1 MAKVPENNIAIIG
14 GGLAGLL
21 AALKIC
27 EGGGK
32 VDLFSYCPVKRSH
45 SLCAQGGMNACMD
58 TKGEHDS
65 IYEHFDDT
73 VYGGDFLAD
82 QLAVKGMVEAAP
94 RLVKMFDRMG
104 VPFNRTPE
112 GVLDLRNFG
121 GQKNKRT
128 VFAGSTTGQQL
139 LYALDEQVRRWEV
152 KGKVT
157 KYEFWEYIHAIK
169 NKDGIVRGIVAQNM
183 NSNEIKSFPA
193 DVVILATGGPGQ
205 VFGRCT
211 ASTICNGSAVSSA
224 YQQGAHIG
232 NPEFIQIHPTAIPG
246 SDKNRLMSEACR
258 GEGGRIWTYK
268 DGKPWYFLEEM
279 YPAYGNL
286 VPRDVASRAIFK
298 VCVHMG
304 LGIDND
310 RRVYLD
316 LSHIPADYLERK
328 LGGIL
333 EMYSEFVGQD
343 PRKVPMEIFP
353 SVHYSMGG
361 IWVDRNHHTNL
372 PGLMAAGEC
381 DHQYHG
387 ANRLGANSLLSAAY
401 SGFIA
406 GPEALRWARSG
417 ELGTALTEEEMES
430 ARKEAVEEF
439 DRIRN
444 MTGSVNAH
452 QLHQEMGEIMYDY
465 VSIERDNKGLD
476 ICLEKLKDI
485 LKRWDDIGVTDHGT
499 WANQE
504 AMFVRQLRNMIL
516 YAMAVTKAARCRD
529 ESRGAHAKILLD
541 ESGERMTDADG
552 ELVFYGRDD
561 EHFMKT
567 SIVDYDPKTEEPIIS
582 YMDFEHSLIKARA
595 RNYAVAKKE

>member
-1 MAKVPENNIAIIG
+1 MAKVPENKVIIVG

-21 AALKIC
+21 AALKVC
-27 EGGGK
+27 EGGGT

-65 IYEHFDDT
+65 VYEHFDDT

-82 QLAVKGMVEAAP
+82 QIAVKGMVEAAP
-94 RLVKMFDRMG
+94 KLVKMFDRMG
-104 VPFNRTPE
+104 VPFNRTHE

-152 KGKVT
+152 QGKVT
-157 KYEFWEYIHAIK
+157 KYEFWEYIRAIK
-169 NKDGIVRGIVAQNM
+169 NKDDIVRGIVAQNM
-183 NSNEIKSFPA
+183 NSNEIKSFRA

-246 SDKNRLMSEACR
+246 TDKNRLMSEACR

-304 LGIDND
+304 LGINDD

-316 LSHIPADYLERK
+316 LSHIPADYLEHK

-361 IWVDRNHHTNL
+361 IWVDRLHHTNI

-401 SGFIA
+401 SGYIA

-417 ELGTALTEEEMES
+417 ELGEALTDEEMER

-444 MTGSVNAH
+444 MTGPVNAH

-476 ICLEKLKDI
+476 ICLEKLKGI
-485 LKRWDDIGVTDHGT
+485 LKRWDDIGVTDHGA

-516 YAMAVTKAARCRD
+516 YAMAVTKAARSRD
-529 ESRGAHAKILLD
+529 ESRGAHAKIMLD
-541 ESGERMTDADG
+541 DKGERMMDAEG

-561 EHFMKT
+561 ERFMKT
-567 SIVDYDPKTEEPIIS
+567 SIVDYDPQTEEPIIS
-582 YMDFEHSLIKARA
+582 YMDFDHSLIKARA

>member
-1 MAKVPENNIAIIG
+1 MAKVPENKVIIVG

-21 AALKIC
+21 AAMKVC
-27 EGGGK
+27 EGGGT

-65 IYEHFDDT
+65 VYEHFDDT

-94 RLVKMFDRMG
+94 KLVKMFDRMG
-104 VPFNRTPE
+104 VPFTRTAE

-157 KYEFWEYIHAIK
+157 KYEFWEYIRAIK

-417 ELGTALTEEEMES
+417 ELGTALSEEEMES